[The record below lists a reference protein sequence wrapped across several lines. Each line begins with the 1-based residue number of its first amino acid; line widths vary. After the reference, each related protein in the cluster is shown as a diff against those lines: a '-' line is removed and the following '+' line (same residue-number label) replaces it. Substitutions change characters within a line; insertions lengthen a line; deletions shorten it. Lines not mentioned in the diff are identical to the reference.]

1 MVRESLH
8 ISALEVTICKFDLAE
23 FFLIFVLVF
32 VSHDFEVGRNVS
44 FEESTGLIYV
54 IILLQLLRLVLEWLL
69 WLCQES
75 SSGPEAEG
83 EVMAF
88 NMKKKFFEQ
97 EIENAQQ
104 SRPSSAF
111 QSTS

>member
-1 MVRESLH
+1 MNSQRPTQECH
-8 ISALEVTICKFDLAE
+8 ITTTSAMTKLLLLE
-23 FFLIFVLVF
+23 IFVVT
-32 VSHDFEVGRNVS
+32 V
-44 FEESTGLIYV
+44 
-54 IILLQLLRLVLEWLL
+54 
-69 WLCQES
+69 CQES
-75 SSGPEAEG
+75 SSGPEAER

-88 NMKKKFFEQ
+88 KMKQKFFEQ

>member
-1 MVRESLH
+1 MHTTTTTTTTR
-8 ISALEVTICKFDLAE
+8 TT
-23 FFLIFVLVF
+23 VL
-32 VSHDFEVGRNVS
+32 
-44 FEESTGLIYV
+44 
-54 IILLQLLRLVLEWLL
+54 LVLELMLL
-69 WLCQES
+69 LCQDLP
-75 SSGPEAEG
+75 SGPEAER

>member
-1 MVRESLH
+1 MDVVTNSQRPTQECH
-8 ISALEVTICKFDLAE
+8 ITTTSAMTKLLLLE
-23 FFLIFVLVF
+23 IFVVA
-32 VSHDFEVGRNVS
+32 VCQESPSGPEAEREVMAFNV
-44 FEESTGLIYV
+44 V
-54 IILLQLLRLVLEWLL
+54 AV
-69 WLCQES
+69 CQES
-75 SSGPEAEG
+75 SSGPEAER

-88 NMKKKFFEQ
+88 KMKQKFFEQ